1 MAETQVASEPNSNR
15 KVQEIAAEH
24 FRIAFVTSTNDM
36 AKWNRWG
43 ELRIAISGEG
53 LVGRSGIVF
62 LFVEPIAAGAFSDGA
77 EKLTHRQ
84 ISSSHLIF
92 NAEGGSPHQL
102 LSAQFIFFC
111 CFATQAISDLFRK
124 DDRRDWCQITDLQQS
139 NRLQGDT
146 WGWSLV
152 LVEIKTKVVFY
163 AS

>member
-1 MAETQVASEPNSNR
+1 MRFILCTWFGDFCSCCCLTALPGPAWVLLSKIYKSGSSVLLYSNR

-102 LSAQFIFFC
+102 LSAQFIFLLFC
-111 CFATQAISDLFRK
+111 NPSDK
-124 DDRRDWCQITDLQQS
+124 
-139 NRLQGDT
+139 
-146 WGWSLV
+146 
-152 LVEIKTKVVFY
+152 
-163 AS
+163 